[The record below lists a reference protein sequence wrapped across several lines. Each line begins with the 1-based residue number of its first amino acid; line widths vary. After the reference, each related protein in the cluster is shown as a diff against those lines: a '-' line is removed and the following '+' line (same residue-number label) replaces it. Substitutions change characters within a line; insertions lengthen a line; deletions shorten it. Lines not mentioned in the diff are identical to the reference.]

1 MYTPP
6 RNPLSTHPIMD
17 SLDIA
22 HKKQQQDTKDAELV
36 AVLAD
41 VTEQQRELQ
50 KQVAAMM
57 RLMAEQV
64 GDSLFALCCAAPRL
78 TYYIVGAGG
87 TARACR
93 GGGDS

>member
-1 MYTPP
+1 MYPPP